1 MPEFGFNGIGDFTPG
16 FGYQIKLTEAIEGF
30 SLCDWYVNDIPEDNI
45 VSLQDSIIQLGNIMS
60 DLNQLNI
67 LLNDSISDL
76 NETEQFQVGDYAHGG
91 VVFQINDDGSGLVVA
106 QSNLYTDGYGSTYN
120 FFQAVEFA
128 SNYVSNDGYNSGWH
142 LPNINELA
150 QIHSALNEAQISD
163 LNLSGQYWSTSDD
176 TGHYY
181 TNYSFYISFPSGEI
195 GSAWN
200 EGAYFSVRPIRSF

>member
-120 FFQAVEFA
+120 FHQAV
-128 SNYVSNDGYNSGWH
+128 SLQVIMCLMMVIILDGIYQTLMS
-142 LPNINELA
+142 
-150 QIHSALNEAQISD
+150 
-163 LNLSGQYWSTSDD
+163 
-176 TGHYY
+176 
-181 TNYSFYISFPSGEI
+181 
-195 GSAWN
+195 
-200 EGAYFSVRPIRSF
+200 